1 MKVSK
6 GEIFERLFVNEP
18 ELNLHIEQEAG
29 SQVKLYV
36 INFEISGYR
45 NTEISNKISVEQLGE
60 GCTTE
65 IYALAYLHGE
75 ESVTTETHVK
85 HAVGGGASNQL
96 IKFVLDDEAR
106 GRFIGDLKIDQDAQ
120 KTEAH
125 QTNRNLL
132 LSETAEMRTQPQLE
146 IYALAYLKGDEKVTT
161 ETHVTHAVGGGKS
174 EQLIKFVLD
183 DNARGRFIGDL
194 KIAPDAQQTEAHQT
208 NRNLLLSEAA
218 EMRTQPQLEIYA
230 DDVQATHGASTGQL
244 DESALFYMQQRGIDK
259 QKARQL
265 LVGAFM
271 REVLDKIPH
280 SLIPHSLNPLLDA
293 IDGVVE

>member
-6 GEIFERLFVNEP
+6 GDIFEQVFVDESV
-18 ELNLHIEQEAG
+18 NLHLIQEAG
-29 SQVKLYV
+29 SRVKIHL
-36 INFEISGYR
+36 INFSSATNSI
-45 NTEISNKISVEQLGE
+45 TIEQAGE
-60 GCTTE
+60 GCETE

-85 HAVGGGASNQL
+85 HAVGGGKSNQL
-96 IKFVLDDEAR
+96 IKFVLDDKSR
-106 GRFIGDLKIDQDAQ
+106 GRFFGDLKIVQDAQ

-132 LSETAEMRTQPQLE
+132 LS
-146 IYALAYLKGDEKVTT
+146 DE
-161 ETHVTHAVGGGKS
+161 
-174 EQLIKFVLD
+174 
-183 DNARGRFIGDL
+183 
-194 KIAPDAQQTEAHQT
+194 
-208 NRNLLLSEAA
+208 A

-244 DESALFYMQQRGIDK
+244 DESALFYMQQRGISK

-265 LVGAFM
+265 LVNAFM
-271 REVLDKIPH
+271 KEVLDSI
-280 SLIPHSLNPLLDA
+280 SDSAIRDQLLNT